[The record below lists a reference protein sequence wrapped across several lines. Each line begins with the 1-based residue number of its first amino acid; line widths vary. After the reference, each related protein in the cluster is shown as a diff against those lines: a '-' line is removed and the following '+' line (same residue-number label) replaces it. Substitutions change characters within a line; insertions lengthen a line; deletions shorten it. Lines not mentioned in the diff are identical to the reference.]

1 MKTQTVKFH
10 CKSCETEGKISF
22 TTQDDTL
29 SKADV
34 AYCPMCAHDIAENNN
49 DNEFEDQDQEQD
61 E

>member
-1 MKTQTVKFH
+1 MKIQTVKFH
-10 CKSCETEGKISF
+10 CMSCETEGKISF

-34 AYCPMCAHDIAENNN
+34 AYCPMCAHDIAENN
-49 DNEFEDQDQEQD
+49 DNEFEEQEQD

>member
-1 MKTQTVKFH
+1 M
-10 CKSCETEGKISF
+10 SCETEGKISF

-34 AYCPMCAHDIAENNN
+34 AYCPMCAHDIAENN
-49 DNEFEDQDQEQD
+49 DNEFEEQEQD

>member
-1 MKTQTVKFH
+1 M
-10 CKSCETEGKISF
+10 SCETEGKISF